1 VPDWTVPDWL
11 KRFARPREGWLSYL
25 LLAVMLLSLAW
36 SIQAAQWLPHEDALV
51 PDRKSVV

>member
-51 PDRKSVV
+51 PVVIY